1 MNHDPR
7 LIKHVEAIA
16 RAGTDLDAF
25 VAALDA
31 LRSDR
36 NVPNAGKQAIL
47 KTLAQDQAIQ
57 YVAAFTGKSLRLLK
71 PQQG

>member
-1 MNHDPR
+1 MSHDPR
-7 LIKHVEAIA
+7 LVKHVEAIA

-25 VAALDA
+25 IAALDA
-31 LRSDR
+31 LRTDH
-36 NVPNAGKQAIL
+36 NVPSAGKQAIL

-57 YVAAFTGKSLRLLK
+57 YVAAFTGKTLRPLK